1 MKSTLDKLNLSAGE
15 RRLLVIVLVAVIAVL
30 NFWLVTPHI
39 FNGDL
44 GIAQNQLAG
53 ARATLAKYEAE
64 IAKEKDYR
72 RRLREL
78 EGAGATVATAEQ
90 ALQLLRAVQTQA
102 ALSGVA
108 VLSIDSRGKT
118 GPSKPTDFFEEQTV
132 TLTANTGDAEII
144 DFLYKLGS
152 GTSLI
157 RVRDMTLGPDATQ
170 YKLNGTLTLTESFQ
184 KAAPARAGST
194 GKVAAK

>member
-64 IAKEKDYR
+64 IAKEKVYR
-72 RRLREL
+72 ARLREL

-102 ALSGVA
+102 ALS
-108 VLSIDSRGKT
+108 
-118 GPSKPTDFFEEQTV
+118 
-132 TLTANTGDAEII
+132 
-144 DFLYKLGS
+144 
-152 GTSLI
+152 
-157 RVRDMTLGPDATQ
+157 
-170 YKLNGTLTLTESFQ
+170 
-184 KAAPARAGST
+184 
-194 GKVAAK
+194 